1 MKELCLINKFRICV
15 FLLILQTFRKYKKSH
30 VKNLN
35 KILEIRI
42 VSFEKPISNAEQY
55 GCRNNLEISDSRSS
69 LGSSNL

>member
-1 MKELCLINKFRICV
+1 MSDKQFRICV
-15 FLLILQTFRKYKKSH
+15 FLLILQTFRKYQKSH

-55 GCRNNLEISDSRSS
+55 GCRNNLEISDSR
-69 LGSSNL
+69 